1 MRYFSSLIANEIS
14 NFDNLL
20 FNQLKQIKTKSSKKY
35 INIYKYIYIYIYNF
49 RIGVVSLFGCFYEK
63 SSELGKLFDRLMQ

>member
-20 FNQLKQIKTKSSKKY
+20 FNQLKQIKTKSSK
-35 INIYKYIYIYIYNF
+35 KYIYIYIYNF

>member
-20 FNQLKQIKTKSSKKY
+20 FNQLKQIKTKSSKE
-35 INIYKYIYIYIYNF
+35 YIYNF
-49 RIGVVSLFGCFYEK
+49 RIGVVSLFGCVYEK
-63 SSELGKLFDRLMQ
+63 SMELGKLFDRLMQ

>member
-35 INIYKYIYIYIYNF
+35 IYVYNF